1 RPAEVAYSAMVSLL
15 CEPFL
20 ALTRQERGRQVHLGP
35 PCRDCDLCWDIALR
49 HAQWATNKVHRHL
62 KDGPPQTHDGPVR
75 DWITIV
81 NWVMAPEKGST
92 RVCAVRDILLSR
104 LPGDHPLLPLVLA
117 LRTQLLPS
125 SNDARAPRRTC
136 DFVGDPRRSVLAQR
150 QQWAV
155 KPERDLLERKD
166 FQPLR
171 ARHPRGCR
179 LLVHVLK
186 LLDSGDPDPYR
197 TALTQP
203 ADAAALQAL
212 IADLLAA
219 PVTH

>member
-1 RPAEVAYSAMVSLL
+1 
-15 CEPFL
+15 
-20 ALTRQERGRQVHLGP
+20 
-35 PCRDCDLCWDIALR
+35 
-49 HAQWATNKVHRHL
+49 
-62 KDGPPQTHDGPVR
+62 VR

-81 NWVMAPEKGST
+81 DWVMSPERGST
-92 RVCAVRDILLSR
+92 RVRAVRDILLSR

-125 SNDARAPRRTC
+125 SNDARAPRRKC

-155 KPERDLLERKD
+155 KPERDLLARKD

-171 ARHPRGCR
+171 VRHPRGFR
-179 LLVHVLK
+179 LLVQVLK

-203 ADAAALQAL
+203 GDAAALRAL

-219 PVTH
+219 PATHEWFMRNVDARHSYNEDLARRRYRPVIAVESVAGPDAAPPGGDGDGTGEDDQYGG

>member
-1 RPAEVAYSAMVSLL
+1 
-15 CEPFL
+15 
-20 ALTRQERGRQVHLGP
+20 Q
-35 PCRDCDLCWDIALR
+35 
-49 HAQWATNKVHRHL
+49 
-62 KDGPPQTHDGPVR
+62 
-75 DWITIV
+75 
-81 NWVMAPEKGST
+81 
-92 RVCAVRDILLSR
+92 
-104 LPGDHPLLPLVLA
+104 LP
-117 LRTQLLPS
+117 PS
-125 SNDARAPRRTC
+125 SNDVRAPRRTC
-136 DFVGDPRRSVLAQR
+136 DSAGHPRRSVLAQR

-219 PVTH
+219 PVTHEWFMRAVEAASAYKGDRPPRRYRPATAVEAVAGPDAAAPGGDGGDGTGDDGQYVG